1 MTPLFRPVF
10 FVNGVLLLILGSAML
25 IPLAVDVLEGHQDW
39 RGFGLSTIITLFVG
53 AMLYFTNRGGHEGVK
68 LRQAF
73 LITAS
78 SYFTIAFF
86 GGLPFYFSHL
96 DMTLAD
102 AFFETTSGITTTG
115 STVIVGLDR
124 APAGILLW
132 RALMNLLG
140 GIGIVVMALAI
151 LPMLRIGGMQLF
163 RTESSDNSEKM
174 LPRTPQIAL
183 TISAIS
189 LSLTVLCAFCFWVAG
204 MGAFDALCH
213 AMATIA
219 TGGFSTRDASIGA
232 FDSLAIELVA
242 IVFMIAGSLPLM
254 LYFQVLRDSPI
265 ALLRNTQVR
274 GFLAVI
280 AAYTLLLT
288 AWLVFK
294 QNMDMGVALR
304 HTLFA
309 TVTNISTTG
318 FVTADYSAWTG
329 FPVTLLFLLL
339 CVGGC
344 TGSTAGGIKIFRFQV
359 LFQVVKAQLKQL
371 VQPHGVFL
379 PRYDGKPI
387 PESVIT
393 SVIVFFLLYACSFMA
408 FALLLSFYEADFLTA
423 MSGAAQALGNVGP
436 GLSAAIGPAGNFA
449 HMEDGAKWILS
460 FAMIMGRLELFTI
473 IVLFTPFFWKR

>member
-1 MTPLFRPVF
+1 M
-10 FVNGVLLLILGSAML
+10 
-25 IPLAVDVLEGHQDW
+25 
-39 RGFGLSTIITLFVG
+39 GL
-53 AMLYFTNRGGHEGVK
+53 
-68 LRQAF
+68 
-73 LITAS
+73 
-78 SYFTIAFF
+78 
-86 GGLPFYFSHL
+86 
-96 DMTLAD
+96 
-102 AFFETTSGITTTG
+102 
-115 STVIVGLDR
+115 
-124 APAGILLW
+124 
-132 RALMNLLG
+132 
-140 GIGIVVMALAI
+140 
-151 LPMLRIGGMQLF
+151 
-163 RTESSDNSEKM
+163 
-174 LPRTPQIAL
+174 
-183 TISAIS
+183 
-189 LSLTVLCAFCFWVAG
+189 
-204 MGAFDALCH
+204 
-213 AMATIA
+213 
-219 TGGFSTRDASIGA
+219 
-232 FDSLAIELVA
+232 
-242 IVFMIAGSLPLM
+242 
-254 LYFQVLRDSPI
+254 
-265 ALLRNTQVR
+265 
-274 GFLAVI
+274 
-280 AAYTLLLT
+280 
-288 AWLVFK
+288 
-294 QNMDMGVALR
+294 ALR

-393 SVIVFFLLYACSFMA
+393 SVIVFFLLYAGSFMA

-436 GLSAAIGPAGNFA
+436 GLSTAIGPAGNFA